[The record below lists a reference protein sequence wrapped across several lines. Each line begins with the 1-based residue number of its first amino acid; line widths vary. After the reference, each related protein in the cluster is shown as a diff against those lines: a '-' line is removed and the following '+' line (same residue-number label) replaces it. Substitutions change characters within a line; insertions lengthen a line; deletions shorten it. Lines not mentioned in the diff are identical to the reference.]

1 MQGVNV
7 SKVVILLLTIFNSSE
22 CSRFTKENT
31 QLNARETLEKI
42 CKRYENID
50 EMFAKKLKIKIEYEL
65 NKLGL

>member
-1 MQGVNV
+1 MQG
-7 SKVVILLLTIFNSSE
+7 KPW
-22 CSRFTKENT
+22 K
-31 QLNARETLEKI
+31 KI